1 MRAKI
6 ANRLRR
12 ECVRRGAVIKDEH
25 FTKEPGWK
33 RKDCGVCVYA
43 EYKGGKIVSI
53 AHDYLEAY
61 RMLLECID
69 WEDEGGLESH
79 GKTD

>member
-6 ANRLRR
+6 AKRLRR
-12 ECVRRGAVIKDEH
+12 ECIRRGAVIKDEH

-33 RKDCGVCVYA
+33 RKDCGVCVIA
-43 EYKGGKIVSI
+43 EYGGWNMASI
-53 AHDYLEAY
+53 AYDYLCAY
-61 RMLLECID
+61 RMLL
-69 WEDEGGLESH
+69 DEIKDMEKEREQN

>member
-6 ANRLRR
+6 AKRLRR
-12 ECVRRGAVIKDEH
+12 ECLRRGVEIKREE
-25 FTKEPGWK
+25 FTKEPGWR
-33 RKDCGVCVYA
+33 RKDCGVCVNA
-43 EYKGGKIVSI
+43 EYKGGKIASI
-53 AHDYLEAY
+53 ADDYLEAY

-69 WEDEGGLESH
+69 WIDEGGLESH